1 MLEYDE
7 TKSDDLSRYAAKS
20 AALDSRTSPDPMV
33 YKDVLNEVEGDD
45 RVHTA
50 ARKLHNESNEYADSD
65 GEDGS
70 VDSLDDLDDPL
81 DITNANDDEDDQ
93 TPFLGGDGRLLADRE
108 NPMIREARTR
118 RPGHSD
124 GRDSESG
131 QLNDLGYKLPTD
143 GGSILNSFFNMANSI
158 IGAGIIGLPFAF
170 SCTGYAIGIVLL
182 LALTIVV
189 DWTIRLIVINAKL
202 TGKDSY
208 QDIVESSFGQAGLVA
223 VSLAQVLFAFGG
235 MTGFCV
241 IIGDTIPDVFA
252 STFPKL
258 QHRSVLWLFTNRQ
271 FMIILCT
278 CMISYPLSL
287 YRDITK
293 LAKAS
298 ALALLS
304 MCLIIFTVISQGPF
318 VEASHR
324 GQTTPRPVI
333 LNWNSLKAISVISFA
348 FVCHHNSLL
357 IYGSL
362 RRPTINRFA
371 TVTHISTGVSCL
383 ACMIMALTGYLVFS
397 ETTRG
402 NILNNFPRDNG
413 NVMVILARFCFGFNC
428 FTTLPI
434 EAFVCREVVIKC
446 FYAPRVPD
454 REFSTKHHV
463 LVTSGFVFAAMTIS
477 LFVHDLGIVL
487 DITGGTSACALGL
500 SFLDLCVADEEN

>member
-1 MLEYDE
+1 MSGPEEQRDFLL
-7 TKSDDLSRYAAKS
+7 KSSTSISSYPLKERNQSQVAVPGSDTQEMPFTASALDSVRSAKTSADLSRS
-20 AALDSRTSPDPMV
+20 SF
-33 YKDVLNEVEGDD
+33 
-45 RVHTA
+45 
-50 ARKLHNESNEYADSD
+50 
-65 GEDGS
+65 GS
-70 VDSLDDLDDPL
+70 SGLDDLDNLDDPL
-81 DITNANDDEDDQ
+81 DITDAMEDSGDDDQ
-93 TPFLGGDGRLLADRE
+93 VPFLGGTGRLLADRE
-108 NPMIREARTR
+108 NPLIREARTR
-118 RPGHSD
+118 R
-124 GRDSESG
+124 SG
-131 QLNDLGYKLPTD
+131 SHREGQASSVNDFGYRLPTD
-143 GGSILNSFFNMANSI
+143 GGGILNSFFNMANSI

-182 LALTIVV
+182 LILTVVV

-208 QDIVESSFGQAGLVA
+208 QDIVESSFGAPGLVA

-241 IIGDTIPDVFA
+241 IIGDTIPDVI
-252 STFPKL
+252 SSIMPKL
-258 QHRSVLWLFTNRQ
+258 QHKPVLWLLTNRQ
-271 FMIILCT
+271 FVIILCT
-278 CMISYPLSL
+278 CAISYPLSL

-318 VEASHR
+318 TAASHR
-324 GQTTPRPVI
+324 GQTTPKAII

-371 TVTHISTGVSCL
+371 TVTHISTGISCL

-397 ETTRG
+397 ETTKG

-413 NVMVILARFCFGFNC
+413 NIMVILARFCFGFNC

-446 FYAPRVPD
+446 FYAPRIAH
-454 REFSTKHHV
+454 REFTTRHHV
-463 LVTSGFVFAAMTIS
+463 LVTSAFVFSAMAIS

-487 DITGGTSACALGL
+487 DITGGTSACALGTFTFSL
-500 SFLDLCVADEEN
+500 GPFFFE